1 MNIDDLYR
9 EFVDT
14 FTRRGAATI
23 GKTKVVK
30 LSGSDVGAT
39 ALVPYSAG
47 DAIGTIITLS
57 DVFINPSGQ
66 ATLMGISIGDA
77 NSQASDIEVLVF
89 DSVPAPGTATI
100 TDNTAV
106 SMSTGALALSCGVV
120 SVASTDYKAYTTNSI
135 ATVKNIGLPVWSTD
149 GTRDLYIA
157 LVSRG
162 TPTYIADGLSISLT
176 FYQDA

>member
-30 LSGSDVGAT
+30 LSGSDVGAGT
-39 ALVPYSAG
+39 LAYSAG

-66 ATLMGISIGDA
+66 ATLMGLSIGDA

-89 DSVPAPGTATI
+89 DSEPSPGTVTI

-106 SMSTGALALSCGVV
+106 SLSTGALALSCGVV
-120 SVASTDYKAYTTNSI
+120 SVSSTDYKAYAANSI
-135 ATVKNIGLPVWSTD
+135 ATVKNIGLPVWGTD

-157 LVSRG
+157 IVSRG